1 MGDESR
7 ETNEV
12 SPSMRDVIYMWKY
25 TKMVVLVALTAAV
38 YAGTAV
44 PFKGIQIIP
53 GFAEL
58 RPAGAIPVV
67 FGLIFGPAG
76 AWGSCIGN
84 VIGDFFGTLGI
95 GSLFGALGNFFFG
108 FVGYK
113 VWGNMG
119 WFSSKADLNIRT
131 KRQVFEYILVAILSS
146 ATVAFIIA
154 WGLELLKLLPFASI
168 GAVIVTNNIIFSVII
183 GPFLL
188 MLLYPRAMRWGLYW
202 KEIMDQELVSKGIMP
217 RVGALCIWIGALG
230 GLIMGFLLST
240 GLYHGQ
246 LFQFAQ
252 GTAGSG
258 VVLGVLPFLL
268 LFFLGCLLS

>member
-1 MGDESR
+1 MAYKSR
-7 ETNEV
+7 GVEGEN
-12 SPSMRDVIYMWKY
+12 PSMKDVIYMWKY
-25 TKMVVLVALTAAV
+25 TKMVVLVAVTAAV
-38 YAGTAV
+38 YAGTAI
-44 PFKGIQIIP
+44 PFKGIQIVP

-67 FGLIFGPAG
+67 FGLLFGPAG

-84 VIGDFFGTLGI
+84 VIADFFGTLGI
-95 GSLFGALGNFFFG
+95 GSLPGAVGNFFFG

-119 WFSSKADLNIRT
+119 WLSSKADLNIRT
-131 KRQVFEYILVAILSS
+131 KRQVFEYILVAVLSS
-146 ATVAFIIA
+146 VTVAFIIA

-168 GAVIVTNNIIFSVII
+168 GAVIMTNNLLFSIAI

-188 MLLYPRAMRWGLYW
+188 LLLYPRAVKWGLYW
-202 KEIMDQELVSKGIMP
+202 REIMHNKMVSRAIMP
-217 RVGALCIWIGALG
+217 RVGALCIWVGALG

-246 LFQFAQ
+246 LFHFAK
-252 GTAGSG
+252 GTTGGG
-258 VVLGVLPFLL
+258 VVLGTLPFLL

>member
-1 MGDESR
+1 MK
-7 ETNEV
+7 
-12 SPSMRDVIYMWKY
+12 DVIYMWKY
-25 TKMVVLVALTAAV
+25 TKMVVLVAVTAAV
-38 YAGTAV
+38 YAGTAI
-44 PFKGIQIIP
+44 PFKGIQIVP

-67 FGLIFGPAG
+67 FGLLFGPAG

-84 VIGDFFGTLGI
+84 VIADFFGTLGI
-95 GSLFGALGNFFFG
+95 GSLPGAVGNFFFG

-119 WFSSKADLNIRT
+119 WLSSKADLNIRT
-131 KRQVFEYILVAILSS
+131 KRQVFEYILVAVLSS
-146 ATVAFIIA
+146 VTVAFIIA

-168 GAVIVTNNIIFSVII
+168 GAVIMTNNLLFSIAI

-188 MLLYPRAMRWGLYW
+188 LLLYPRAVKWGLYW
-202 KEIMDQELVSKGIMP
+202 REIMHNKMVSRAIMP
-217 RVGALCIWIGALG
+217 RVGALCIWVGALG

-246 LFQFAQ
+246 LFHFAK
-252 GTAGSG
+252 GTTGGG
-258 VVLGVLPFLL
+258 VVLGTLPFLL

>member
-1 MGDESR
+1 MAGGSHDIYR
-7 ETNEV
+7 GNPTV
-12 SPSMRDVIYMWKY
+12 KDVIYMWKY

-58 RPAGAIPVV
+58 RPAGTIPVV

-84 VIGDFFGTLGI
+84 VIGDFFGTVGI
-95 GSLFGALGNFFFG
+95 GSLPGAIGNFFFG

-119 WFSSKADLNIRT
+119 WLSSKADLNIRT
-131 KRQVFEYILVAILSS
+131 KKQVFEYILVAILSS

-168 GAVIVTNNIIFSVII
+168 GAVIMTNNVIFSIAI

-188 MLLYPRAMRWGLYW
+188 LLLYPRAMKWGLYW
-202 KEIMDQELVSKGIMP
+202 REIMNREMVSAGIMP
-217 RVGALCIWIGALG
+217 RAGALCIWIGALG
-230 GLIMGFLLST
+230 GLIIGFLLST

-246 LFQFAQ
+246 LFQFAK

-258 VVLGVLPFLL
+258 VVLGVLPFLI
-268 LFFLGCLLS
+268 LFFIGCLLS

>member
-1 MGDESR
+1 MAYKSR
-7 ETNEV
+7 GVDREN
-12 SPSMRDVIYMWKY
+12 PSMKDVIYMWKY
-25 TKMVVLVALTAAV
+25 TKMVVLVAITAAV
-38 YAGTAV
+38 YAGTAI
-44 PFKGIQIIP
+44 PFKGIQIVP

-67 FGLIFGPAG
+67 FGLLFGPAG

-84 VIGDFFGTLGI
+84 VIADFFGTLGI
-95 GSLFGALGNFFFG
+95 GSLPGAVGNFFFG

-119 WFSSKADLNIRT
+119 WLSSKADLNIRT
-131 KRQVFEYILVAILSS
+131 KRQVFEYILVAVLSS
-146 ATVAFIIA
+146 VTVAFIIA

-168 GAVIVTNNIIFSVII
+168 GAVIMTNNLLFSIAI

-188 MLLYPRAMRWGLYW
+188 LLLYPRAVKWGLYW
-202 KEIMDQELVSKGIMP
+202 REIMDNEVVSRAIMP
-217 RVGALCIWIGALG
+217 RVGALCIWVGALG

-246 LFQFAQ
+246 LFHFAK
-252 GTAGSG
+252 GTTGSG
-258 VVLGVLPFLL
+258 IVLGVLPFLL

>member
-1 MGDESR
+1 MK
-7 ETNEV
+7 
-12 SPSMRDVIYMWKY
+12 DVIYMWKY
-25 TKMVVLVALTAAV
+25 TKMVVLVAVTAAV

-84 VIGDFFGTLGI
+84 VIADFFGTLGI
-95 GSLFGALGNFFFG
+95 GSLFGAVGNFFFG

-131 KRQVFEYILVAILSS
+131 KKQVFEYILVAILSS

-168 GAVIVTNNIIFSVII
+168 GAVIVTNNIIFSIVI

-188 MLLYPRAMRWGLYW
+188 LLLYPRAMRWGLYW
-202 KEIMDQELVSKGIMP
+202 REIMDAEMVLEGIMP

-230 GLIMGFLLST
+230 GLIIGFLLST
-240 GLYHGQ
+240 GLYHGE
-246 LFQFAQ
+246 LFQFVK
-252 GTAGSG
+252 GTAGGG

>member
-1 MGDESR
+1 MAGRRRKFDR
-7 ETNEV
+7 GNAPV
-12 SPSMRDVIYMWKY
+12 KDVIHMWKY

-53 GFAEL
+53 GFAEF

-76 AWGSCIGN
+76 AWGSGIGN
-84 VIGDFFGTLGI
+84 LIGDFFGTLGI
-95 GSLFGALGNFFFG
+95 GSIPGAIGNFFFG
-108 FVGYK
+108 LVGYK

-119 WFSSKADLNIRT
+119 WFSSKGDLNIRT
-131 KRQVFEYILVAILSS
+131 KKQVFQYILVAILSC

-168 GAVIVTNNIIFSVII
+168 GAVIMTNNLIFSIVI

-188 MLLYPRAMRWGLYW
+188 LLLYPRALKWGLYW
-202 KEIMDQELVSKGIMP
+202 REIMDRAMLPAGLMP
-217 RVGALCIWIGALG
+217 RVGALCIWIGAVG

-240 GLYHGQ
+240 GLYHGH
-246 LFQFAQ
+246 LFQFAE

-258 VVLGVLPFLL
+258 VVLGVLPFLI
-268 LFFLGCLLS
+268 LFFIGCLLS

>member
-1 MGDESR
+1 MVCGDREINGGNES
-7 ETNEV
+7 V
-12 SPSMRDVIYMWKY
+12 RDVIHMWRY

-84 VIGDFFGTLGI
+84 LIGDFFGTLGI
-95 GSLFGALGNFFFG
+95 GSIPGAIGNFFFG

-119 WFSSKADLNIRT
+119 WFSSKGNLNIRT
-131 KRQVFEYILVAILSS
+131 RKQVFEYILVAILSS

-168 GAVIVTNNIIFSVII
+168 GAVIMTNNIIFSIAI

-188 MLLYPRAMRWGLYW
+188 LLLYPRAMKWGLYW
-202 KEIMDQELVSKGIMP
+202 REIMDPEMVSAGFMP
-217 RVGALCIWIGALG
+217 RVGTLCIWIGALG
-230 GLIMGFLLST
+230 GLILGFLLST

-246 LFQFAQ
+246 LFQFAK

-258 VVLGVLPFLL
+258 VVLGVLPFLI
-268 LFFLGCLLS
+268 LFLIGCLLS

>member
-1 MGDESR
+1 MAYKSR
-7 ETNEV
+7 GVEGEN
-12 SPSMRDVIYMWKY
+12 PSMKDVIYMWKY
-25 TKMVVLVALTAAV
+25 TKMVVLVAVTAAV
-38 YAGTAV
+38 YAGTAI
-44 PFKGIQIIP
+44 PFKGIQIVP

-58 RPAGAIPVV
+58 RPAGAVPVV
-67 FGLIFGPAG
+67 FGLLFGPAG

-84 VIGDFFGTLGI
+84 VIADFFGTLGI
-95 GSLFGALGNFFFG
+95 GSLPGAVGNFFFG

-119 WFSSKADLNIRT
+119 WLSSKADLNIRT
-131 KRQVFEYILVAILSS
+131 KRQVFEYILVAVLSS
-146 ATVAFIIA
+146 VTVAFIIA

-168 GAVIVTNNIIFSVII
+168 GAVIMTNNLLFSIAI

-188 MLLYPRAMRWGLYW
+188 LLLYPRAMKWGLYW
-202 KEIMDQELVSKGIMP
+202 REIMHNTMASKAIMP
-217 RVGALCIWIGALG
+217 RVGALCIWVGALG

-246 LFQFAQ
+246 LFHFAK
-252 GTAGSG
+252 GTTGGG
-258 VVLGVLPFLL
+258 VVLGALPFLL

>member
-1 MGDESR
+1 MK
-7 ETNEV
+7 
-12 SPSMRDVIYMWKY
+12 DVIYMWKY
-25 TKMVVLVALTAAV
+25 TKMVVLVAITAAV
-38 YAGTAV
+38 YAGTAI
-44 PFKGIQIIP
+44 PFKGIQIVP

-67 FGLIFGPAG
+67 FGLLFGPAG

-84 VIGDFFGTLGI
+84 VIADFFGTLGI
-95 GSLFGALGNFFFG
+95 GSLPGAVGNFFFG

-119 WFSSKADLNIRT
+119 WLSSKADLNIRT
-131 KRQVFEYILVAILSS
+131 KRQVFEYILVAVLSS
-146 ATVAFIIA
+146 VTVAFIIA

-168 GAVIVTNNIIFSVII
+168 GAVIMTNNLLFSIAI

-188 MLLYPRAMRWGLYW
+188 LLLYPRAVKWGLYW
-202 KEIMDQELVSKGIMP
+202 REIMDNEVVSRAIMP
-217 RVGALCIWIGALG
+217 RVGALCIWVGALG

-246 LFQFAQ
+246 LFHFAK
-252 GTAGSG
+252 GTTGSG
-258 VVLGVLPFLL
+258 IVLGVLPFLL